1 MSSFFTSLSALQ
13 AHQEWIEVV
22 GNNLANASTTGYK
35 SSYTTFADQF
45 SRTIRYGSAP
55 GTGLGGTNPSQIGLG
70 VTVANVGRS
79 FEQGA
84 LSRTGRVFDMA
95 IEGRGFFALSD
106 GLRSFFTRVGTFGLD
121 SSGQLVDQR
130 TGLKVQGVGGSPV
143 VVNANAQ
150 LSPQG
155 TSNIAISGNL
165 PKVVQGPKQE
175 ILASPELNSG
185 TQAEV
190 QGSIAGPFAV
200 PIGETWSLRVRVN
213 GGSPQTASVTSTTGT
228 VTAAEIAAAIDG
240 LTGVGATV
248 DGGGNVVVTNDVKGT
263 ASTLKIDPGAPG
275 SDLSALAGLSNAFTT
290 GTESDVTPTTD
301 LSDLVANRT
310 AYVDGD
316 VIQISG
322 VDADGTSISTSFV
335 YGAANDGTTVNDFV
349 AYLNSAYGASTVA
362 LDEAGRI
369 RITADE
375 AGEAGIVLTLD
386 DANGNTGETNW
397 NSYSFATTQQGTDP
411 DVVTTAAEIYDTAGV
426 AHVVTWSFE
435 RQADNSWTAT
445 ASMPDGDGTV
455 LSPPITDI
463 RFDDNGRPI
472 GFSGLATEVTVQ
484 FAGQGSTQTFDLEL
498 GTDGTLGGL
507 TQFGSD
513 GDALVVDQNGYG
525 VGNLTSV
532 SVDQTGIVQGFYSNG
547 RTEQLSQLA
556 MATFANPEGLTDL
569 GGGIYTIGSNS
580 GGAVFGQAGTNGAG
594 RILGGTLE
602 SSNVDTAAQF
612 VHLIEAQRGYQANA
626 RVISAQSDI
635 LQETVNLTR

>member
-1 MSSFFTSLSALQ
+1 MSSFFTALSALQ

-22 GNNLANASTTGYK
+22 GNNLANASTTGFK
-35 SSYTTFADQF
+35 SSYATFADQF
-45 SRTIRYGSAP
+45 SRTLRYGSAP
-55 GTGLGGTNPSQIGLG
+55 GTGLGGTNPTQIGLG

-79 FEQGA
+79 FQQGA
-84 LSRTGRVFDMA
+84 LSTTGRVFDMA

-106 GLRSFFTRVGTFGLD
+106 GQRSFFTRVGTFGLD
-121 SSGQLVDQR
+121 SNGTLVDQR
-130 TGLKVQGVGGSPV
+130 SGLKVQGVGGSPV
-143 VVNANAQ
+143 VVNANA
-150 LSPQG
+150 LLAPKG
-155 TSNIAISGNL
+155 TNEISISGNL
-165 PKVVQGPKQE
+165 PKVVQGPKPE
-175 ILASPELNSG
+175 ILASPELHSG
-185 TQAEV
+185 TQANV
-190 QGSIAGPFAV
+190 QGTLAGPFTIPA
-200 PIGETWSLRVRVN
+200 GETWTLRVRVN

-228 VTAAEIAAAIDG
+228 VTAAEVAAAIDG

-248 DGGGNVVVTNDVKGT
+248 DGSGNVVVTTDAKGT
-263 ASTLKIDPGAPG
+263 GSTLKIDPGAPG

-290 GTESDVTPTTD
+290 GTESDVTSTTD
-301 LSDLVANRT
+301 LSELVANRT

-335 YGAANDGTTVNDFV
+335 YGAANDGTTVDDFV
-349 AYLNSAYGASTVA
+349 SYLNGVYGASTVE
-362 LDEAGRI
+362 LDDAGRI
-369 RITADE
+369 SVTANE

-386 DANGNTGETNW
+386 DANGSTGETNW

-445 ASMPDGDGTV
+445 ASLPDADGSV

-472 GFSGLATEVTVQ
+472 GFSGLETAVNIQ
-484 FAGQGSTQTFDLEL
+484 FAGQNSTQTVQLDF

-513 GDALVVDQNGYG
+513 GDALVMEQNGYG

-532 SVDQTGIVQGFYSNG
+532 SVDQTGVVQGFYSNG
-547 RTEQLSQLA
+547 RTEALSRLA
-556 MATFANPEGLTDL
+556 LATFANPEGLNDL
-569 GGGIYTIGSNS
+569 GGGIFTIGSNS
-580 GGAVFGQAGTNGAG
+580 GAAIIGAADANGAG

-602 SSNVDTAAQF
+602 SSNVDTAEQF
-612 VHLIEAQRGYQANA
+612 VRLIEAQRGYQANA
-626 RVISAQSDI
+626 RVISAQSEI
-635 LQETVNLTR
+635 LQETVNIR